1 MSTGQRTL
9 LVHMVCEDF
18 LKAKLVN
25 VLNVNVT
32 TEVTKIIMPKI
43 MILSLPVTTAICSS
57 AIACNCTYLYHNLAP
72 EEI

>member
-18 LKAKLVN
+18 PKAKLAN
-25 VLNVNVT
+25 VLNVNIT
-32 TEVTKIIMPKI
+32 TEVTKIMSKI

-57 AIACNCTYLYHNLAP
+57 ATACNCTYLYHNLAP